1 MTKQDIRT
9 LEDVKLLVN
18 TFYGRVQQDTLI
30 GPIFNTI
37 LDGRWEA
44 HLEKMYGFWQTLL
57 LDQHSYFGSPFP
69 PHATLPVEADHFDAW
84 LNLWTNTVREFF
96 EGEKAEEAILRG
108 EKMATMFLSKIMYYR
123 NTNARPLS

>member
-1 MTKQDIRT
+1 MAKQDIRT
-9 LEDVKLLVN
+9 LEDVKLLVD
-18 TFYGRVQQDTLI
+18 TFYGRVQQDKLI
-30 GPIFNTI
+30 GSIFNAI

-69 PHATLPVEADHFDAW
+69 PHATLPVEAEHFDAW

-108 EKMATMFLSKIMYYR
+108 EKMATMFLSKITYYR

>member
-1 MTKQDIRT
+1 MAKQDIRT
-9 LEDVKLLVN
+9 PQDIKLLVD
-18 TFYGRVQQDTLI
+18 TFYGRVQQDKLI
-30 GPIFNTI
+30 GPIFNAI

-57 LDQHSYFGSPFP
+57 LGQHSYFGSPFP
-69 PHATLPVEADHFDAW
+69 PHATLPVEVDHFDAW

-108 EKMATMFLSKIMYYR
+108 EKMATMFLSKITYYR

>member
-1 MTKQDIRT
+1 MAKQDIRT
-9 LEDVKLLVN
+9 LEDVKLLVD
-18 TFYGRVQQDTLI
+18 TFYGRVQQDKLI
-30 GPIFNTI
+30 GPIFNAI

-69 PHATLPVEADHFDAW
+69 PHATLPVEAEHFDAW

-108 EKMATMFLSKIMYYR
+108 EKMATMFLSKITYYR